1 MEQNEFYREV
11 RHRVDCLQVSVNRM
25 ALKRW
30 CNDPEHRRQLREICY
45 DAMAFMLP
53 PEEGRDLAW
62 RREAWAHLERV
73 YPETL
78 KQLLS
83 LSGGKE
89 LSHQAVRGERY
100 AGAVLYSLLKEWL
113 EEYGE

>member
-1 MEQNEFYREV
+1 MEQSEFYREV
-11 RHRVDCLQVSVNRM
+11 RHRTDCLQVSVNRM

-30 CNDPEHRRQLREICY
+30 CESPEHLRQLREICR
-45 DAMAFMLP
+45 DTVVFMLP
-53 PEEGRDLAW
+53 PSEGQSQEW
-62 RREAWAHLERV
+62 RREVWAHLERV

-89 LSHQAVRGERY
+89 LRHQAARGEQY
-100 AGAVLYSLLKEWL
+100 AGAVLHSLLKEWL
-113 EEYGE
+113 EEGVM